1 MVKVLHL
8 TLVCSHARVLM
19 VSFLSAPHRYGEQV
33 KAFFEYVG
41 KVKDMQKAERAGAGA
56 ANRAS
61 SPIIIPSSSSLSPKI
76 HLPNGV

>member
-1 MVKVLHL
+1 
-8 TLVCSHARVLM
+8 M

-76 HLPNGV
+76 HLPNGVKAHPGTLVM